1 VPRIGVLLNSSRT
14 ENLRDLREGLRELG
28 YIEGQT
34 IALNVLTEKGHYGD
48 YSLHQDGSLV
58 KVQKP
63 SL

>member
-48 YSLHQDGSLV
+48 YPLHQDGSLV
-58 KVQKP
+58 KIQKP
-63 SL
+63 SP